1 MPNAS
6 LVSFQN
12 HRIGTLS
19 GKHEA
24 PHFRYEVDSPW
35 VLDGVNITIPRYGHT
50 AIVGP
55 SGAGKTTIFAILL
68 KFMKPNH
75 GSIILDGRPFEKWTI
90 ADIRS
95 RLAYV
100 EQDTPIIPGT
110 VRDNLAYG
118 APEASDASLWYALE
132 VVRLDDRIRSLRD
145 GVDADIS
152 ENTLSGGE
160 RQRIAVAR
168 AIIADPELL
177 LLDEV
182 TAQLDGLSEVAVS
195 EGIRR
200 QAARGAVVTIAHRLS
215 TVMDADQI
223 IVLDAGRV
231 RATGTHNELLT
242 NDALYASLVDAL
254 RIASDG
260 RRERVAE

>member
-1 MPNAS
+1 M
-6 LVSFQN
+6 
-12 HRIGTLS
+12 
-19 GKHEA
+19 
-24 PHFRYEVDSPW
+24 
-35 VLDGVNITIPRYGHT
+35 
-50 AIVGP
+50 
-55 SGAGKTTIFAILL
+55 
-68 KFMKPNH
+68 
-75 GSIILDGRPFEKWTI
+75 
-90 ADIRS
+90 
-95 RLAYV
+95 
-100 EQDTPIIPGT
+100 
-110 VRDNLAYG
+110 
-118 APEASDASLWYALE
+118 
-132 VVRLDDRIRSLRD
+132 
-145 GVDADIS
+145 
-152 ENTLSGGE
+152 
-160 RQRIAVAR
+160 AR